1 MIWRVL
7 STGWNLIHPN
17 KSTTQI
23 WVRICLNME
32 FLRSNLRLHFEGK
45 PYALVHGVAK
55 SRMFFTPAASQWN
68 SLNTGREISYLRAAM
83 SVMFY
88 LLYKHQ
94 RNTIAVK
101 EEIWCSHSDGNLFT
115 CYRRKTR
122 NRMFY
127 FYLIWICRKVSS
139 HLLTSYQTVLGRSKL
154 EPP

>member
-7 STGWNLIHPN
+7 STGWNLLHPN

-23 WVRICLNME
+23 WVRICLQYGIST
-32 FLRSNLRLHFEGK
+32 LK
-45 PYALVHGVAK
+45 PQTSFRGETVSAWRCEK
-55 SRMFFTPAASQWN
+55 SAVFSQPQRAS
-68 SLNTGREISYLRAAM
+68 EIVWTLEERFRISTRAM

-94 RNTIAVK
+94 WNTIAVK
-101 EEIWCSHSDGNLFT
+101 GAIWCSHCDGNLFT
-115 CYRRKTR
+115 CYRRKIR
-122 NRMFY
+122 NLMFY

-139 HLLTSYQTVLGRSKL
+139 HLLTSCQTVLRRSKL